1 MEEYKLID
9 KLFEFREEDGI
20 KDIQADMSY
29 LKNRVKGVKREE
41 IKDLIYNMQQEKKE
55 EKEQLLNSIDDL
67 IADYNIMLAY
77 YNKKYYKQGFEDALE
92 VKRKCK

>member
-9 KLFEFREEDGI
+9 KLFEIREEDGI
-20 KDIQADMSY
+20 KDIQNDICF
-29 LKNRVKGVKREE
+29 LKNRVKGIKREE
-41 IKDLIYNMQQEKKE
+41 IESLISDVPQGNKEKI
-55 EKEQLLNSIDDL
+55 LSNIDNL

-92 VKRKCK
+92 IERKCK

>member
-20 KDIQADMSY
+20 KDIQADMCF
-29 LKNRVKGVKREE
+29 LKNRIKGIKREE
-41 IKDLIYNMQQEKKE
+41 IESLISCVPQANKEKI
-55 EKEQLLNSIDDL
+55 LSNIDNL
-67 IADYNIMLAY
+67 VADYNIILAY

-92 VKRKCK
+92 IERKCK